1 MPKRDYNIPHQE
13 ASPLLNKL
21 IKRIGLISLV
31 IAIVVQIGWI
41 FNIEIIKSFIP
52 GMATMKF
59 NAALCFMLLGGALVI
74 KKSQPGNLSKYSYQ
88 ILLLMIILI
97 SGITLL
103 QDKLHFDA
111 HIDQLLIAD
120 LHTPGNQFPGRMA
133 HNAAASFI
141 LMGIGLLGLNYVHGK
156 LRVVCQYLLHV
167 VTLISGVAIMGYI
180 YGVSM
185 LYKLSYVSSM
195 AIHAAILFFFLSV
208 AAAFLNPGLG
218 IARLFTGP
226 GVGNKMAQRHFTALT
241 LVLIVFGSLRIQS
254 ERFHI
259 LPPEIGIS
267 ILAISLLLASL
278 VMIWMTANWLN
289 KIDDKRSEAE
299 EEIKR
304 INASLETKVEERS
317 AKLKELY
324 SELKTSEQKYKLLF
338 ESNPLPL
345 WIVAKDDMTIIAVNN
360 AAANLYGYTTEE
372 LLNKDIKLLRSPAH
386 WDKLIDRYR
395 ADIADPLD
403 FGVVEHI
410 KKDGSTILVNIIA
423 QDIMFEGRF
432 VRLSSTSDVTEKLM
446 AEKSLKASE
455 ANLQTIL
462 NNTDTAYALLN
473 ADLEVVEYNNK
484 ALIFAQNEF
493 NFEAGDSMRIF
504 DMMPDSR
511 RSQFVAYTD
520 EVFKGNTI
528 SYEVNYATTHDSQQ
542 WYHVRMFPIADK
554 DEKILGLVLAITD
567 ITNRK
572 EAEHDLNEAY
582 QSIRSHINKILE
594 MTWKQSH
601 LIRSPLANLKGLVP
615 MLRSDPSDQEV
626 LKYLEIELE
635 RMDEILWEMAEG
647 TSMINI
653 DNKIK

>member
-1 MPKRDYNIPHQE
+1 
-13 ASPLLNKL
+13 
-21 IKRIGLISLV
+21 
-31 IAIVVQIGWI
+31 
-41 FNIEIIKSFIP
+41 
-52 GMATMKF
+52 MKF
-59 NAALCFMLLGGALVI
+59 NTAFCFMLLGSALVI
-74 KKSQPGNLSKYSYQ
+74 KKSRHNRLSIYSYP
-88 ILLLMIILI
+88 ILLLLTILI
-97 SGITLL
+97 GGTTLFEY
-103 QDKLHFDA
+103 QLHVDA
-111 HIDQLLIAD
+111 HIDQLLITD
-120 LHTPGNQFPGRMA
+120 RHTAANQFPGRMA
-133 HNAAASFI
+133 YNAAASFI
-141 LMGIGLLGLNYVHGK
+141 LMGTGLLGLNYLSGK
-156 LRVVCQYLLHV
+156 LRIVCQYLLHV

-185 LYKLSYVSSM
+185 LYKLSYTSSM

-208 AAAFLNPGLG
+208 AAALLNPDLG

-226 GVGNKMAQRHFTALT
+226 GVGNKMARRHFTTLT

-289 KIDDKRSEAE
+289 KVDNRRSEAE

-304 INASLETKVEERS
+304 INASLETKVEQRS
-317 AKLKELY
+317 AKLQELY
-324 SELKTSEQKYKLLF
+324 SELKSSEQKYKLLF

-345 WIVAKDDMTIIAVNN
+345 WIVAKDDMTITAVND
-360 AAANLYGYTTEE
+360 AAAKLYGYTPEE
-372 LLNKDIKLLRSPAH
+372 LLNTDIKRLRSPAY

-395 ADIADPLD
+395 TDITEPVD
-403 FGVVEHI
+403 FGVIEHI
-410 KKDGSTILVNIIA
+410 KKDGSPIFVNIIA

-446 AEKSLKASE
+446 AEKSLKTSK
-455 ANLQTIL
+455 ANLGTIL

-493 NFEAGDSMRIF
+493 NFEAGDSMKIF
-504 DMMPDSR
+504 DMMPRSR
-511 RSQFVAYTD
+511 RSQFIAYTK
-520 EVFKGNTI
+520 EVFKGNAI
-528 SYEVNYATTHDSQQ
+528 GYEINYPAADNSQQ

-554 DEKILGLVLAITD
+554 DDKILGLVLAITD

-572 EAEHDLNEAY
+572 EAERDLNEAY
-582 QSIRSHINKILE
+582 QSIRSHINKIRE
-594 MTWKQSH
+594 MAWKQSH

-615 MLRSDPSDQEV
+615 MLRTDPSDQEV
-626 LKYLEIELE
+626 LKYLEIELD
-635 RMDEILWEMAEG
+635 RMDEILSDMAEG
-647 TSMINI
+647 TSLIDI
-653 DNKIK
+653 DNEIG